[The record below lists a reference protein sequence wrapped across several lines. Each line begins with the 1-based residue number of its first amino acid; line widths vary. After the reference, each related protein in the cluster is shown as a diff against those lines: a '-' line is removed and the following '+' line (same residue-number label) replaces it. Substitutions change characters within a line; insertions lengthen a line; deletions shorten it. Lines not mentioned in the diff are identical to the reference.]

1 MLKKSAKRTCAGI
14 MSLAMLLGTAGL
26 FPTAK
31 VSAASGVTINEVCPK
46 NSTYAAPDGGM
57 YDWVELFN
65 SSGSPV
71 DISGWGLTDK
81 AETPYRFTIP
91 SGTVLQPNQGKVF
104 FCDGTAGETNASIA
118 PFGLSTSG
126 ETLTLTDASGNI
138 ASQITFGDM
147 AKDTSYG
154 QYPDGSG
161 EFYVMSSTPG
171 KNNAAPEGSNAVRT
185 PSFSAESGFYDTG
198 FALTLDVPQGTT
210 VYYTTD
216 GSDPTTESEKYT
228 GAITVKDMTSEPN
241 KYSARTD
248 VTAYTDILAPDEG
261 VLKAAVV
268 RAIAVDA
275 QGRASSIVTKTYF
288 IGSANVERYRNMK
301 VISLVTDPSNLF
313 DYEKGIYV
321 KGKVYDQGGNGMGW
335 GMPGMGQQ
343 QGQQGQQGGFNFNFG
358 GDQNGAQQGNPQQGQ
373 QQGNPQ
379 QGGFNFNFGDQNGA
393 QQGNQQQGGFN
404 MGNFNLGG
412 AGGPVV
418 TSDEEEADT
427 DETVFDSIS
436 LDSIDAPEILAD
448 GDDQQQAGGAQQG
461 GFGGFGGFGGAG
473 GFGGF
478 GGQQQGDGAAAGGQ
492 EGGAG
497 GFGGFGGAGGFGGFG
512 GQQQGDGAAAGG
524 QEGGAGGFGGF
535 GGAGGAGGA
544 GGFGGGF
551 NMGDMAFMSQA
562 NYNQKGPE
570 WERPAN
576 IEIFENGKSV
586 VSQDVGIRTKGAAS
600 RAWAQKSFN
609 IFARQDYG
617 KSSVEYD
624 LFDGEATKAKN
635 NKVIDTFD
643 GFTIRNGGNDN
654 MAGFFRDS
662 VAQSLVT
669 DRAMTTQAT
678 SECILFIDGEFWGI
692 YQLMEKYNADYF
704 KSHYGIKKN
713 DVCFIKNNSLED
725 GNDQDLSEWNN
736 LLGNLSRVDMTLDEN
751 YQRACAELDMQSFI
765 DYFAAQI
772 YWANHDWPN
781 NNTGVWRSNAVDPEN
796 PYADGK
802 WRMVLFDTEYS
813 SNLADKVSETGPT
826 FNSFNQAAG
835 GGMGGFGGF
844 MGGGGSLS
852 GAFSNLMKNPTFR
865 QQFELSF
872 MDMANYN
879 FDTKKTTAAINYYKG
894 FKQQILDTYKRF
906 PSSKNIRNEQTF
918 EQDYQ
923 LLETF
928 YNTRY
933 GNVTSQMK
941 NYMNLTGSLATVN
954 VSNDS
959 SKGSLQLNTIKF
971 DDSMSTWSG
980 KYFTDFPVTAKA
992 TPKEGY
998 SFDHWEVTGATVS
1011 DTSSDTITV
1020 PVSEGVTIK
1029 AVYKT
1034 GSSEPRPV
1042 VTTTTTT
1049 TTAPKVTTT
1058 TTTSYVKPTEFT
1070 NVTLLGDANCDGQ
1083 VDLSD
1088 AVMIMQALANPNKYG
1103 VKGSDAKH
1111 MTDQGAANADVDK
1124 SSAGITA
1131 NDALKIQ
1138 EFLLGKG
1145 SL

>member
-1 MLKKSAKRTCAGI
+1 
-14 MSLAMLLGTAGL
+14 
-26 FPTAK
+26 
-31 VSAASGVTINEVCPK
+31 
-46 NSTYAAPDGGM
+46 
-57 YDWVELFN
+57 
-65 SSGSPV
+65 
-71 DISGWGLTDK
+71 
-81 AETPYRFTIP
+81 
-91 SGTVLQPNQGKVF
+91 
-104 FCDGTAGETNASIA
+104 
-118 PFGLSTSG
+118 
-126 ETLTLTDASGNI
+126 
-138 ASQITFGDM
+138 
-147 AKDTSYG
+147 
-154 QYPDGSG
+154 
-161 EFYVMSSTPG
+161 
-171 KNNAAPEGSNAVRT
+171 
-185 PSFSAESGFYDTG
+185 
-198 FALTLDVPQGTT
+198 
-210 VYYTTD
+210 
-216 GSDPTTESEKYT
+216 
-228 GAITVKDMTSEPN
+228 
-241 KYSARTD
+241 
-248 VTAYTDILAPDEG
+248 
-261 VLKAAVV
+261 
-268 RAIAVDA
+268 
-275 QGRASSIVTKTYF
+275 
-288 IGSANVERYRNMK
+288 
-301 VISLVTDPSNLF
+301 
-313 DYEKGIYV
+313 
-321 KGKVYDQGGNGMGW
+321 MG
-335 GMPGMGQQ
+335 
-343 QGQQGQQGGFNFNFG
+343 NFNFG
-358 GDQNGAQQGNPQQGQ
+358 GQNGEQQGN
-373 QQGNPQ
+373 
-379 QGGFNFNFGDQNGA
+379 
-393 QQGNQQQGGFN
+393 FN
-404 MGNFNLGG
+404 MGNFNFGGNQNGGAQQGNIQLGG
-412 AGGPVV
+412 AGGLVV
-418 TSDEEEADT
+418 NSDEEEEDAS
-427 DETVFDSIS
+427 VFDSIS
-436 LDSIDAPEILAD
+436 LDSIDAPEILAE
-448 GDDQQQAGGAQQG
+448 GDDQTQGGVQQG
-461 GFGGFGGFGGAG
+461 GFGGFGGFGGQDG
-473 GFGGF
+473 G
-478 GGQQQGDGAAAGGQ
+478 A
-492 EGGAG
+492 GAG
-497 GFGGFGGAGGFGGFG
+497 GFGGFGGFGG
-512 GQQQGDGAAAGG
+512 
-524 QEGGAGGFGGF
+524 E
-535 GGAGGAGGA
+535 GGAGGA
-544 GGFGGGF
+544 GGFGGF
-551 NMGDMAFMSQA
+551 DMGGMAFMSQA
-562 NYNQKGPE
+562 NYNQKGAE

-600 RAWAQKSFN
+600 RAWPQKSFN

-692 YQLMEKYNADYF
+692 YQLMEKYNSDYF

-713 DVCFIKNNSLED
+713 DVCFIKNGSLED

-826 FNSFNQAAG
+826 FNSFNQASG

-852 GAFSNLMKNPTFR
+852 GAFSNLMKNETFR

-879 FDTKKTTAAINYYKG
+879 FDTKKTTAAINYYRN

-906 PSSKNIRNEQTF
+906 PSSKHTHNEQTF

-933 GNVTSQMK
+933 SNVTSQMK
-941 NYMNLTGSLATVN
+941 SYMNLTGSLASVN

-980 KYFTDFPVTAKA
+980 KYFTDYPVTAKA

-1011 DTSSDTITV
+1011 NTTSDTITV

-1029 AVYKT
+1029 PVYKT
-1034 GSSEPRPV
+1034 GSSEPQPIV
-1042 VTTTTTT
+1042 TTTTTTTT
-1049 TTAPKVTTT
+1049 TTAPRITT
-1058 TTTSYVKPTEFT
+1058 TTTSYVQPSQFT

-1088 AVMIMQALANPNKYG
+1088 TVMVMQALANPNKYG

-1124 SSAGITA
+1124 SSAGLTA

-1138 EFLLGKG
+1138 EYLLGKV

>member
-1 MLKKSAKRTCAGI
+1 MSKKSAKRTCAGI
-14 MSLAMLLGTAGL
+14 MSLTMLLGTAGL
-26 FPTAK
+26 MPATTA
-31 VSAASGVTINEVCPK
+31 SAASGVTINEVCPK
-46 NSTYAAPDGGM
+46 NTTYAAPDGQM
-57 YDWVELFN
+57 YDWIELYNN
-65 SSGSPV
+65 SSSPV
-71 DISGWGLTDK
+71 DISGWGITDK

-91 SGTVLQPNQGKVF
+91 SGTVIQPNTGKVF

-138 ASQITFGDM
+138 ASQVTFEDM

-161 EFYVMSSTPG
+161 EFYVLKTTPG
-171 KNNAAPEGSNAVRT
+171 ANNAAPEGSNAVRT
-185 PSFSAESGFYDTG
+185 PSFSAESGFYDNG

-216 GSDPTTESEKYT
+216 GSDPTTESERYT

-268 RAIAVDA
+268 RAIAVDS
-275 QGRASSIVTKTYF
+275 QGRSSSIVTKTYF

-321 KGKVYDQGGNGMGW
+321 TGKVYEEGGTGMGNW
-335 GMPGMGQQ
+335 GNWGNMGNMGNMGNWGQQ
-343 QGQQGQQGGFNFNFG
+343 A
-358 GDQNGAQQGNPQQGQ
+358 GDGNNNGDA
-373 QQGNPQ
+373 
-379 QGGFNFNFGDQNGA
+379 
-393 QQGNQQQGGFN
+393 QQGGFN
-404 MGNFNLGG
+404 MGNFNFGGNQNNGDAQQGGFNMGNFQLGG

-448 GDDQQQAGGAQQG
+448 GDGQQQGGAQQG
-461 GFGGFGGFGGAG
+461 GFGGFGGFGGQAGGDNGGAAG

-478 GGQQQGDGAAAGGQ
+478 GGFAGGQ
-492 EGGAG
+492 PDAGAGAG
-497 GFGGFGGAGGFGGFG
+497 GFGGF
-512 GQQQGDGAAAGG
+512 D
-524 QEGGAGGFGGF
+524 
-535 GGAGGAGGA
+535 
-544 GGFGGGF
+544 
-551 NMGDMAFMSQA
+551 MGDMAFMSQA
-562 NYNQKGPE
+562 NYNQKGAE

-600 RAWAQKSFN
+600 RAWPQKSFN

-662 VAQSLVT
+662 IAQSLVS
-669 DRAMTTQAT
+669 DRDMATQAT

-692 YQLMEKYNADYF
+692 YQLMEKYNSDYF

-751 YQRACAELDMQSFI
+751 YQRACAELDIQSFI

-772 YWANHDWPN
+772 YWANHDWPS

-826 FNSFNQAAG
+826 YNSFNQAAG
-835 GGMGGFGGF
+835 GGMGGFGFG

-865 QQFELSF
+865 QQFELTF
-872 MDMANYN
+872 MDLANYN
-879 FDTKKTTAAINYYKG
+879 FDTKKTTEAINYYKG

-906 PSSKNIRNEQTF
+906 PSSKHTHNEQTF
-918 EQDYQ
+918 EEDYQ

-941 NYMNLTGSLATVN
+941 TYMNLTGSLATVN

-992 TPKEGY
+992 SPKDGY
-998 SFDHWEVTGATVS
+998 AFDHWEVTGATVS
-1011 DTSSDTITV
+1011 DTTSDTITV
-1020 PVSEGVTIK
+1020 PVTEGVTIK
-1029 AVYKT
+1029 PVYKV
-1034 GSSEPRPV
+1034 GSSE
-1042 VTTTTTT
+1042 
-1049 TTAPKVTTT
+1049 PKVTTT
-1058 TTTSYVKPTEFT
+1058 TTKTTTTTTRITTTTTTSAQPTQFV
-1070 NVTLLGDANCDGQ
+1070 NVTMLGDANCDTQ

-1103 VKGSDAKH
+1103 VNGTDKNH

-1124 SSAGITA
+1124 TSAGLTA

-1138 EFLLGKG
+1138 EYLLGKVT
-1145 SL
+1145 L

>member
-1 MLKKSAKRTCAGI
+1 MSKKSAKRTCAGI

-26 FPTAK
+26 YPAPK
-31 VSAASGVTINEVCPK
+31 AAAATGVTINEVCPK
-46 NSTYAAPDGGM
+46 NTTYAAPDGQM
-57 YDWVELFN
+57 YDWVELYNN
-65 SSGSPV
+65 SSSPV

-91 SGTVLQPNQGKVF
+91 SGTVIQPNTGKVF

-138 ASQITFGDM
+138 ASQITFEDM

-161 EFYVMSSTPG
+161 EFYVMSTTPG

-185 PSFSAESGFYDTG
+185 PSFSAESGFYDNG
-198 FALTLDVPQGTT
+198 FALTIDVPQGTT

-248 VTAYTDILAPDEG
+248 VTAYTDIVAPDEG

-268 RAIAVDA
+268 RAMAVDS
-275 QGRASSIVTKTYF
+275 QGRTSSIITKTYF

-321 KGKVYDQGGNGMGW
+321 TGKVYDEGGTGMGNW
-335 GMPGMGQQ
+335 GNWGNMGNWGQQ
-343 QGQQGQQGGFNFNFG
+343 A
-358 GDQNGAQQGNPQQGQ
+358 GDGNNNGDA
-373 QQGNPQ
+373 
-379 QGGFNFNFGDQNGA
+379 
-393 QQGNQQQGGFN
+393 QQGGFN
-404 MGNFNLGG
+404 MGNFNFGGNQNNGDAQQGGFNMGNFNFGGNQNNGDAQQGGFNMGNFNFGGQQQGDAQQGNFQLGG
-412 AGGPVV
+412 AGGLVV
-418 TSDEEEADT
+418 NSDEEEEDAS
-427 DETVFDSIS
+427 VFDSIS
-436 LDSIDAPEILAD
+436 LDSIDTPEILAD
-448 GDDQQQAGGAQQG
+448 GDDVQQGGAQQG
-461 GFGGFGGFGGAG
+461 GFGGFGGFGGQAGGDNGGAAG

-478 GGQQQGDGAAAGGQ
+478 GGFGGD
-492 EGGAG
+492 GGAG
-497 GFGGFGGAGGFGGFG
+497 GM
-512 GQQQGDGAAAGG
+512 
-524 QEGGAGGFGGF
+524 
-535 GGAGGAGGA
+535 
-544 GGFGGGF
+544 GGF

-562 NYNQKGPE
+562 NYNQKGPD

-600 RAWAQKSFN
+600 RAWPQKSFN

-624 LFDGEATKAKN
+624 LFEGEATKAKN

-662 VAQSLVT
+662 IAQSLVT

-692 YQLMEKYNADYF
+692 YQLMEKYNSDYF

-751 YQRACAELDMQSFI
+751 YQRACAELDIQSFI

-826 FNSFNQAAG
+826 YNSFNQAAG

-865 QQFELSF
+865 QQFELTF
-872 MDMANYN
+872 MDLANYN
-879 FDTKKTTAAINYYKG
+879 FDTKKTTEAINYYKG

-906 PSSKNIRNEQTF
+906 PSSKHTHNEQTF
-918 EQDYQ
+918 EEDYK

-941 NYMNLTGSLATVN
+941 TYMNLTGSLATVN

-980 KYFTDFPVTAKA
+980 KYFTDFPVTATA
-992 TPKEGY
+992 SPKDGY
-998 SFDHWEVTGATVS
+998 AFDHWEVTGATVS
-1011 DTSSDTITV
+1011 DTTSDTITV
-1020 PVSEGVTIK
+1020 PVSEGITIK
-1029 AVYKT
+1029 PVYKV
-1034 GSSEPRPV
+1034 GSSE
-1042 VTTTTTT
+1042 
-1049 TTAPKVTTT
+1049 PKVTTT
-1058 TTTSYVKPTEFT
+1058 TTKTTTTTTQITTTTTTSAQPTQFV
-1070 NVTLLGDANCDGQ
+1070 NVTLSGDANCDGQ

-1103 VKGSDAKH
+1103 VNGNDQNH
-1111 MTDQGAANADVDK
+1111 ITEQGAANADVDK
-1124 SSAGITA
+1124 KSAGLTA

-1138 EFLLGKG
+1138 EYLLGKG

>member
-1 MLKKSAKRTCAGI
+1 MSKKSAKRTCAGI
-14 MSLAMLLGTAGL
+14 MSLAMLLGTAGV
-26 FPTAK
+26 FPVATA
-31 VSAASGVTINEVCPK
+31 SAASGVTINEVCPK
-46 NSTYAAPDGGM
+46 NTTYAAPDGQM
-57 YDWVELFN
+57 YDWVELYN
-65 SSGSPV
+65 NSGSPV

-81 AETPYRFTIP
+81 ADNPYRFTIP
-91 SGTVLQPNQGKVF
+91 SGTVIQPNTGKVF

-138 ASQITFGDM
+138 ASQITFEDM

-161 EFYVMSSTPG
+161 EFYVMSTTPG

-185 PSFSAESGFYDTG
+185 PSFSAESGFYDNS

-268 RAIAVDA
+268 RAIAVDS
-275 QGRASSIVTKTYF
+275 QGRSSSIVTKTYF

-321 KGKVYDQGGNGMGW
+321 TGKVYDEGGTGMGNW
-335 GMPGMGQQ
+335 GNWGNMGNMGNWGNQQGNQGMNWGNQ
-343 QGQQGQQGGFNFNFG
+343 QGQNGDGQNAGQQGAFNMNDFMGGNQNNGDAQQGGFNMGNFNFG
-358 GDQNGAQQGNPQQGQ
+358 GNQNGDA
-373 QQGNPQ
+373 
-379 QGGFNFNFGDQNGA
+379 
-393 QQGNQQQGGFN
+393 QQGGFN

-427 DETVFDSIS
+427 DDTVFNSIS

-448 GDDQQQAGGAQQG
+448 GDEQQQGAVAGGFGGLGGQAGGDNGGAAG
-461 GFGGFGGFGGAG
+461 GFGGFGGFGG
-473 GFGGF
+473 
-478 GGQQQGDGAAAGGQ
+478 D
-492 EGGAG
+492 
-497 GFGGFGGAGGFGGFG
+497 
-512 GQQQGDGAAAGG
+512 
-524 QEGGAGGFGGF
+524 
-535 GGAGGAGGA
+535 GGAGGA
-544 GGFGGGF
+544 GGFGGF
-551 NMGDMAFMSQA
+551 DMGDMAFMSQA
-562 NYNQKGPE
+562 NYNQKGAE

-600 RAWAQKSFN
+600 RAWPQKSFN

-662 VAQSLVT
+662 IAQSLVT
-669 DRAMTTQAT
+669 DRDMATQAT

-692 YQLMEKYNADYF
+692 YQLMEKYNSDYF

-751 YQRACAELDMQSFI
+751 YQRACAELDIQSFI

-826 FNSFNQAAG
+826 YNSFNQAAG

-865 QQFELSF
+865 QQFELTF
-872 MDMANYN
+872 MDLANYN
-879 FDTKKTTAAINYYKG
+879 FDTKKTTEAINYYRG

-906 PSSKNIRNEQTF
+906 PSSKHTHNEQTF

-941 NYMNLTGSLATVN
+941 TYMNLTGSLATVN

-980 KYFTDFPVTAKA
+980 KYFTDFPVTATA
-992 TPKEGY
+992 SPKDGY
-998 SFDHWEVTGATVS
+998 AFDHWEVTGATVS
-1011 DTSSDTITV
+1011 DTTSDTITV

-1029 AVYKT
+1029 PVYKV
-1034 GSSEPRPV
+1034 GSSE
-1042 VTTTTTT
+1042 
-1049 TTAPKVTTT
+1049 PKVTTT
-1058 TTTSYVKPTEFT
+1058 TTKTTTTTTKITTTTTTSAQPTQFV
-1070 NVTLLGDANCDGQ
+1070 NVTLSGDANCDGQ

-1103 VKGSDAKH
+1103 VNGNDKNH
-1111 MTDQGAANADVDK
+1111 ITEQGAANADVDK
-1124 SSAGITA
+1124 KSAGLTA

-1138 EFLLGKG
+1138 EYLLGKG